1 MFGFWV
7 AAALLG
13 LAEPQAQAN
22 APPRLWSGDFGFENV
37 APPVVPKPG
46 EIHEGDVLARLVT
59 RPSRGARL
67 TEAYT
72 FGQGD
77 EAVMIPAGTPFYASL
92 YPVIQAFGSKP
103 LPERRGNDLTWC
115 VAASSPPYACFRW
128 NAPGK
133 VEFARATSE
142 IVRHRRP
149 FRDWADAPE
158 PRLKEDVVP
167 VVASEELVT
176 VKSIVEG
183 GVVLTVTEREGPIES
198 SKERTYYWGQSV
210 GYPGSWSPSS
220 PGELSFS
227 ALKDARGRVIG
238 ATAALKPR

>member
-13 LAEPQAQAN
+13 LAEPQPQDKV
-22 APPRLWSGDFGFENV
+22 PPRLWSGAIGFENV
-37 APPVVPKPG
+37 VPPVAPKSG
-46 EIHEGDVLARLVT
+46 EIREGDVLARVVM

-67 TEAYT
+67 LEAYT
-72 FGQGD
+72 FGEGD
-77 EAVMIPAGTPFYASL
+77 EAVVLPAGTPFYASL

-115 VAASSPPYACFRW
+115 VAASVPPYACFRW

-142 IVRHRRP
+142 IVMHRTP
-149 FRDWADAPE
+149 FSDWADAPE
-158 PRLKEDVVP
+158 PRLKEEVVP
-167 VVASEELVT
+167 GVASEELVT
-176 VKSIVEG
+176 VKSIIDG
-183 GVVLTVTEREGPIES
+183 GVVLKVTERKGPIET
-198 SKERTYYWGQSV
+198 SKERKYYWGQSV
-210 GYPGSWSPSS
+210 WYPGSWSS
-220 PGELSFS
+220 GELSFS